1 MMEFLSRLSHD
12 QQEDWLALWPLAL
25 AIHRVEGSQPD
36 WQDRLV
42 ERALEPFKIDL

>member
-1 MMEFLSRLSHD
+1 MVEFLSRLSRD
-12 QQEDWLALWPLAL
+12 RQEDWLALWPLAL
-25 AIHRVEGSQPD
+25 ALNRLEGSLPD